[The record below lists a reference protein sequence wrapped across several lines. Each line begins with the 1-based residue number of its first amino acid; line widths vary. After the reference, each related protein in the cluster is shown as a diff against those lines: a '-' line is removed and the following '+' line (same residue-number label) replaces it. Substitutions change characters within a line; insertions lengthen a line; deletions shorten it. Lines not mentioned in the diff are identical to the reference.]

1 MTDKRKAQLGFEVD
15 GSGAK
20 AGFDQVKQGAAD
32 TAKVVVDAGKTAGK
46 GLDAI
51 GDGAK
56 RAADSLTRE
65 ESRIAAAIKRTVFN
79 FETLDKTASQKFEL
93 KIDQRGLDATKFEP
107 ALARLRDLEG
117 GLQRT
122 GVSAAQTAAALR
134 LVPAQFTD
142 IATSLA
148 GGQSP
153 LTVLLQQG
161 GQLKDSFGGIGPAA
175 RALGGYVAGLV
186 NPFTLAAGAA
196 GALAFAYFKGAGE
209 GEEFRKQIILSG
221 NAAGVT
227 AGQLQAMAVSIS
239 GVVGTQGKASEVLAQ
254 LVATGRVAQDRL
266 QGAAT
271 SIITMSQATGVATD
285 ELVKDF
291 ASLGKAP
298 TESVAKLDEKYRFLT
313 AAVYEQIAAL
323 ERQGRVEEAAALAQR
338 TLSDTLDS
346 RGKAVIENLGS
357 LERAWKFVK
366 DGAKEAWDAMLG
378 VGREDTLEQQLKAL
392 TDRRQKL
399 AGSTIYSPYESKQSI
414 LDKTDR
420 EIANVRAQIEDQ
432 AAKARQQ
439 KEKEA
444 QRQRGVEAQRELEA
458 QNRQFM
464 TSLQKR
470 EADLEQY
477 RRRVAELRAV
487 NPGSDLLKPEVI
499 ASNEAAIRD
508 KYADK
513 GAARRAAKDAKDAQ
527 AEINRALALVDDLSA
542 KQDGF
547 AANYGEQVALLSNAM
562 RSGALSSEQYGR
574 AMELLLQRQPFAI
587 EQTRRQAE
595 IEREFQADRKRR
607 FEEIERQ
614 YQQETRAAEQSAKA
628 VIDRAQSMADEEL
641 AIQRS
646 IALNVSLAQALS
658 DVRVERLAATRDQAL
673 KNGEQERADAISAE
687 IEATRKLAALTDRKA
702 GRDAASDAMKD
713 LLKGD
718 VGTNFGAGFDK
729 ASASL
734 GTFVEQFGRLAKLQ
748 EDYTKAKQ
756 ADNLSDEQRAAL
768 DSAFVTRQVGG
779 YASLAGAAKGFFKEQ
794 TEGYKALQAAEQV
807 LRAVE
812 LASSVARIAAKFAEG
827 QAEAAVGV
835 ANQASGDPY
844 TAFPR
849 MAAMAATMAAL
860 GFAVAGAF
868 GGGSSAPVSN
878 KGTGTVLGDPEAAS
892 ESITKAIDDLSDI
905 DTMTMRYSAAMA
917 ASLRN
922 IEGNIGGLAA
932 LLVQSGGLEA
942 SAAGIETGFKQDALG
957 RFISGAGAQLA
968 SMVGGL
974 LGGPVGAIAGG
985 ILGGFAAKA
994 IGNLFGTK
1002 TTIIG
1007 QGLTGGAQ
1015 SVGSILDS
1023 GFDASYFND
1032 IQTKKK
1038 AFGITYSTSNSSRY
1052 SNADPLLERQIST
1065 IFGGFANALV
1075 AAATPLGRN
1084 LDQVTG
1090 AIRGFVVDIGR
1101 IDLKGLTGEQIS
1113 ERLTN
1118 VFSAAGDRLAGFAL
1132 SGLEDF
1138 QKVGEGYLQTV
1149 LRTASGVEEA
1159 TVTLRRFGITAINY
1173 NQILNKQGDVAAE
1186 LVRDSLLAT
1195 EALGG
1200 VADVLKVIDGGASDI
1215 ASAYKGLTDARL
1227 SLQLLGFNAQAIGF
1241 DLLQGAGGLEALTDS
1256 LKAFEE
1262 GFLSESAQVDVQVQR
1277 IAKQFQVLGFA
1288 LPSSGDAF
1296 AALVRGI
1303 DTSTASGRELLGNV
1317 LQLSGGFSEL
1327 LKAVQDVGS
1336 GIQSEIE
1343 RIRGLTGSG
1352 GSYSLAQL
1360 QADFAVKTAQARA
1373 GDQVAIDALPKV
1385 SKALLDASQAQASS
1399 SLEVARLQASTL
1411 ASLEQTLKSIT
1422 DPSARLKS
1430 IQGFASGGDFS
1441 GGWRL
1446 VGERGP
1452 ELEATGAARIF
1463 DASTTAQILAGGA
1476 GNAELV
1482 PLMRQVLATLDQLR
1496 ADQVTGDVTLA
1507 RNTGQLLRALERVT
1521 EEDALKVRSV
1531 T

>member
-15 GSGAK
+15 GSTAK

-79 FETLDKTASQKFEL
+79 FETLGKTASEKFEL
-93 KIDQRGLDATKFEP
+93 RIDQKGLDSAKFEP

-134 LVPAQFTD
+134 MVPAQFTD

-186 NPFTLAAGAA
+186 NPFTLAAAAA
-196 GALAFAYFKGAGE
+196 GALAVAYFKGAGE

-378 VGREDTLEQQLKAL
+378 VGREDTLEQQLKVL
-392 TDRRQKL
+392 TERRQKL
-399 AGSTIYSPYESKQSI
+399 AGSTIYSPYQSKQSI
-414 LDKTDR
+414 LNETDR
-420 EIANVRAQIEDQ
+420 EIEKLRAQQQDQ

-439 KEKEA
+439 AEKES
-444 QRQRGVEAQRELEA
+444 QRQRGIDAQRALEE

-464 TSLQKR
+464 SNMQKR
-470 EADLEQY
+470 DAELEQY
-477 RRRVAELRAV
+477 RRRLADLRAV
-487 NPGSDLLKPEVI
+487 NPASSLLDPNTV
-499 ASNEAAIRD
+499 SSTEAAIRD

-628 VIDRAQSMADEEL
+628 VVDRVQSMQDEEL

-673 KNGEQERADAISAE
+673 KNGEPKRADAISAE

-718 VGTNFGAGFDK
+718 VGTNFAAGFDK

-734 GTFVEQFGRLAKLQ
+734 GTFVEQFAKLAKLQ

-812 LASSVARIAAKFAEG
+812 MASSLARITAKLAEG
-827 QAEAAVGV
+827 QATAAVGV

-844 TAFPR
+844 TAWPR

-860 GFAVAGAF
+860 GFAVAGSF
-868 GGGSSAPVSN
+868 GAGTSAPVSN

-892 ESITKAIDDLSDI
+892 ESIANAIDDLSDI

-922 IEGNIGGLAA
+922 IEGNIGGLAT
-932 LLVQSGGLEA
+932 LLVQSGGTDSTL
-942 SAAGIETGFKQDALG
+942 SGVALG
-957 RFISGAGAQLA
+957 FRGNAISTLLRAPMNAVDKLVSKIPVLGEFSSLISG
-968 SMVGGL
+968 SWVGNL
-974 LGGPVGAIAGG
+974 LGG
-985 ILGGFAAKA
+985 
-994 IGNLFGTK
+994 LFGTK
-1002 TTIIG
+1002 TSVSG
-1007 QGLTGGAQ
+1007 QGLAGGAQ
-1015 SVGSILDS
+1015 SIASILDG
-1023 GFDASYFND
+1023 GFQARYFAD
-1032 IQTKKK
+1032 IEQKKK
-1038 AFGITYSTSNSSRY
+1038 AFGVTYRSSSSSRY
-1052 SNADPLLERQIST
+1052 TDADPLLERQISS
-1065 IFGGFANALV
+1065 IFGGFANSLL
-1075 AAATPLGRN
+1075 AAAQPLGRN
-1084 LDQVTG
+1084 LDQVNS

-1101 IDLKGLTGEQIS
+1101 IDLKGLSGEQIS

-1132 SGLEDF
+1132 GGLESF

-1159 TVTLRRFGITAINY
+1159 TVALRRFGITAINY

-1200 VADVLKVIDGGASDI
+1200 VADVLKVIDGDASDI

-1256 LKAFEE
+1256 LKAFED

-1277 IAKQFQVLGFA
+1277 VAQQFQLLGFA
-1288 LPSSGDAF
+1288 LPASGDAF
-1296 AALVRGI
+1296 ASLVRGI

-1327 LKAVQDVGS
+1327 LKAMQDVGS
-1336 GIQSEIE
+1336 GIQAEVE
-1343 RIRGLTGSG
+1343 RIRGLSSSG
-1352 GSYSLAQL
+1352 ASYSLAQL

-1507 RNTGQLLRALERVT
+1507 RNTGQIVRALERVT

>member
-378 VGREDTLEQQLKAL
+378 VGREDTLEQQLKVL
-392 TDRRQKL
+392 TERRQKL
-399 AGSTIYSPYESKQSI
+399 AGSTIYSPYQSKQSI
-414 LDKTDR
+414 LNETDR
-420 EIANVRAQIEDQ
+420 EIEKLRAQQQDQ

-439 KEKEA
+439 AENES
-444 QRQRGVEAQRELEA
+444 QRQRGIDAQRALEE

-464 TSLQKR
+464 SNMQKR
-470 EADLEQY
+470 DTELEQY
-477 RRRVAELRAV
+477 RRRLADLRAV
-487 NPGSDLLKPEVI
+487 NPASSLLDTKTV
-499 ASNEAAIRD
+499 ASTEAAIRE

-718 VGTNFGAGFDK
+718 VGTNFAAGFDK

-812 LASSVARIAAKFAEG
+812 LASSVARITAKFAEG
-827 QAEAAVGV
+827 QAVAAVGV

-922 IEGNIGGLAA
+922 IEGNIGGLAT
-932 LLVQSGGLEA
+932 LLVQSGGLAA
-942 SAAGIETGFKQDALG
+942 SADGIKTGFQADIVGKGFKALDNFTSKVIGTIPVIGGALG
-957 RFISGAGAQLA
+957 GLMNSIGASRFFGA
-968 SMVGGL
+968 S
-974 LGGPVGAIAGG
+974 
-985 ILGGFAAKA
+985 
-994 IGNLFGTK
+994 TK
-1002 TTIIG
+1002 IVG
-1007 QGLTGGAQ
+1007 QGVYAGAQ
-1015 SVGSILDS
+1015 SVGSILDG

-1038 AFGITYSTSNSSRY
+1038 AFGVTYSSNTRTQFSG
-1052 SNADPLLERQIST
+1052 ADPLLERQIST
-1065 IFGGFANALV
+1065 IFGGFASALQ
-1075 AAATPLGRN
+1075 AAASPLGRN
-1084 LDQVTG
+1084 LDQVNS

-1132 SGLEDF
+1132 GGLDQF

-1173 NQILNKQGDVAAE
+1173 NQIINKQGDVAAE

-1200 VADVLKVIDGGASDI
+1200 VADVLKVIDGDASDI

-1277 IAKQFQVLGFA
+1277 IAKQFQLLGFA
-1288 LPSSGDAF
+1288 LPASGDAF
-1296 AALVRGI
+1296 ASLVRGI

-1336 GIQSEIE
+1336 GIQSEVE
-1343 RIRGLTGSG
+1343 RIRGLSSSG
-1352 GSYSLAQL
+1352 ASYSLAQL

-1411 ASLEQTLKSIT
+1411 ASLEQTLKAIT

-1452 ELEATGAARIF
+1452 ELEATGPARIF
-1463 DASTTAQILAGGA
+1463 DAATTAQMLSGASGGAELAG
-1476 GNAELV
+1476 
-1482 PLMRQVLATLDQLR
+1482 LMRQLLASLDQLR
-1496 ADQVTGDVTLA
+1496 SDQVTGDVTLA
-1507 RNTGQLLRALERVT
+1507 RNTGQLLRAIERLT